1 MLETYT
7 LSTRGVLPAYR
18 FGSNL
23 VANDQASAGF
33 HAAFGIVG
41 QLVLP
46 RVYLSWA
53 NVEAWF
59 LFAFLAEVS
68 VYDDEGFGVF
78 AEAN

>member
-1 MLETYT
+1 
-7 LSTRGVLPAYR
+7 
-18 FGSNL
+18 

-46 RVYLSWA
+46 RVYLSWT

-59 LFAFLAEVS
+59 LFAFLAEFG
-68 VYDDEGFGVF
+68 VYYDERFGVF